1 MSEQQPT
8 KTTRFMREEIHPQL
22 PQALEAASL
31 RFIKAGSAALVEY
44 REAAL
49 SGLRKSGLPHSGSE
63 EFTFIRVNEILPQ
76 LSWFPESAADGSSTR
91 TYSVPKT
98 ATMPTSDLIRSLV
111 FPESRENYVVLLD
124 GEYSPALS
132 HPGAGIR
139 VGSLEAAETRPGSDR
154 ATLSPALKTT
164 LLASLAREGDAAA
177 SLAALFAE
185 QPLLIQVEPK
195 AVPVSPLQ
203 ILHLRTTT
211 LALRRDTFLVV
222 AAERLS
228 ESRVLVRHAEIS
240 TGEREAGAS
249 GTPLGAMGNIQTL
262 LLLDEAASVKWLEA
276 APDESAAP
284 GGTAAPGRGGNEAD
298 VRFHKINAVLERDSR
313 LFVVSAST
321 GARLARNA
329 FAVDLH
335 GQGSEAEING
345 ATVLTGT
352 RQSHNFLQLRH
363 LVPHCSSRQH
373 FKTVAADKG
382 RASVDGTVFVAEGAQ
397 LTNANQLINNLILS
411 DEARA
416 DSKPRLL
423 IHADDVKC
431 THGATSGKLD
441 PAQQFYLES
450 RGLPAAQARTL
461 MTMAFIAE
469 IVEKAD
475 KALGI
480 PGSGFRAHLDATL
493 LETLKRRLTAA
504 PTADGKAQ
512 VGIAGADKP
521 EAGKPGPKEGA

>member
-1 MSEQQPT
+1 MSELQPT
-8 KTTRFMREEIHPQL
+8 KTTRFMREEIRPEL
-22 PQALEAASL
+22 PQALEEASL
-31 RFIKAGSAALVEY
+31 RFIKAGPAALVEY

-49 SGLRKSGLPHSGSE
+49 EALRKSGLPHSGSE

-76 LSWFPESAADGSSTR
+76 LSFFPESAADGNSMR
-91 TYSVPKT
+91 TYHVPKT
-98 ATMPTSDLIRSLV
+98 ATMPTLDLIRSLV
-111 FPESRENYVVLLD
+111 FPESRASYVVLLD

-132 HPGAGIR
+132 HPGPGFR
-139 VGSLEAAETRPGSDR
+139 VGPLEAAETRPGSDQ
-154 ATLSPALKTT
+154 AALSSTLKTT
-164 LLASLAREGDAAA
+164 LLASLAREADAAA
-177 SLAALFAE
+177 SLAALFAP
-185 QPLLIQVEPK
+185 QPLLIQVEAK
-195 AVPVSPLQ
+195 AATASPLQ
-203 ILHLRTTT
+203 VLHLRTTT

-228 ESRVLVRHAEIS
+228 ESRILVRHAGIS
-240 TGEREAGAS
+240 TGEPDAGAS
-249 GTPLGAMGNIQTL
+249 GAMSNIQSL
-262 LLLDEAASVKWLEA
+262 ILLDEAASVKWLEA
-276 APDESAAP
+276 APEGPADPRGSGDQ
-284 GGTAAPGRGGNEAD
+284 GGSGNEAE
-298 VRFHKINAVLERDSR
+298 VHFHKLNAVLERDSR
-313 LFVVSAST
+313 LFAVSTST

-335 GQGSEAEING
+335 GPGSEAEING
-345 ATVLTGT
+345 ATVLTGA
-352 RQSHNFLQLRH
+352 RQAHNFLQLRH

-461 MTMAFIAE
+461 MTLAFIAE

-493 LETLKRRLTAA
+493 LGTLKRRLTAA
-504 PTADGKAQ
+504 PTAADGKAGA
-512 VGIAGADKP
+512 GITGT
-521 EAGKPGPKEGA
+521 KEGA